1 MKNNR
6 IVKIMISLF
15 ILDFIILNIIGML
28 IYKYVE
34 LCSTEPIIP
43 NAVISGKEEYNI
55 EEVEEISNKNQQE
68 AKKVKSNPNDWNLLL
83 VNRNNKI
90 PENYSVQLSTVEN
103 NHRVDSRIVEALNA
117 MLQDG
122 RNQGLNPIIC
132 SSYRTNNKQTQLYNN
147 KVRQY
152 QNLGYNIEKAKN
164 LASYWV
170 AIPGTSEHETGLA
183 LDIVSKSYQILDENQ
198 ENTKEQ
204 KWLLENSYKYGF
216 ILRYPKD
223 KQDITMTNYE
233 PWHYRYVG
241 VENSTY
247 IKENNLCLEEFIEYL
262 KEN

>member
-117 MLQDG
+117 M
-122 RNQGLNPIIC
+122 
-132 SSYRTNNKQTQLYNN
+132 
-147 KVRQY
+147 
-152 QNLGYNIEKAKN
+152 
-164 LASYWV
+164 
-170 AIPGTSEHETGLA
+170 
-183 LDIVSKSYQILDENQ
+183 
-198 ENTKEQ
+198 
-204 KWLLENSYKYGF
+204 YKMGE
-216 ILRYPKD
+216 IRD
-223 KQDITMTNYE
+223 
-233 PWHYRYVG
+233 
-241 VENSTY
+241 
-247 IKENNLCLEEFIEYL
+247 
-262 KEN
+262 